1 MLWAGEEE
9 MKFCSAG
16 KMCGII
22 TVLLLVLLVSAAGA
36 ENRAGAV
43 TTTVFLGGFD
53 FDDDLIYDDDLIVGL
68 GIGYHLT
75 DNLALELSYGRVD
88 TEVSDGLADEDGSV
102 DLYRLEGLY
111 HLGVFSPWEWVVPY
125 FAVGAGVMSFDT
137 RPSGSGRDNDFAA
150 DYGLGLKFFVNP
162 DVAFRADVRHVVNF
176 KPEGDDT
183 DNHNLLYTLGLM
195 IQFGGSRVGAAAEE
209 RVAADSDGDGVPDH
223 LDECAGTPSGVAVD
237 ERGCPADSDGDG
249 VPDHLDECADTP
261 SGVAVDERGC
271 PADSDG
277 DGVPDHLDECADTPS
292 GVAVDERGCPVDSD
306 GDGVPDHLDECA
318 GTPSGVAVDAQGCP
332 LPEDAEITERGT
344 FVFGTILFDT
354 GSSAIK
360 PESRPVID
368 EAVSYL
374 EQYPEV
380 RLEIQG
386 HTDNV
391 GSEELNM
398 RLSSARA
405 EAVKEY
411 MTGRGI
417 AEERLT
423 TRGYGFSVPAVP
435 NDTREGRAEN
445 RRIEFKP
452 IR

>member
-1 MLWAGEEE
+1 

-237 ERGCPADSDGDG
+237 
-249 VPDHLDECADTP
+249 
-261 SGVAVDERGC
+261 
-271 PADSDG
+271 
-277 DGVPDHLDECADTPS
+277 
-292 GVAVDERGCPVDSD
+292 
-306 GDGVPDHLDECA
+306 
-318 GTPSGVAVDAQGCP
+318 AQGCP